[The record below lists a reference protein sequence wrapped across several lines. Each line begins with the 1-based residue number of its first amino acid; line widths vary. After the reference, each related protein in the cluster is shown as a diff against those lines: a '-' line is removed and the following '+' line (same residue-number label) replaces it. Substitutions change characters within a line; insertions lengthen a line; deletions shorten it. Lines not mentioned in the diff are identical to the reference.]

1 MNIFRIKSWLL
12 IAVCVAATLACTQAS
27 PIETEPANPVP
38 IVRSTGTE
46 HGASTPTDA
55 AQRNQTNLAVPTPTP
70 VVHYSQSPYR
80 FVEAP
85 LDGRIYHADV
95 IALVSL
101 REAVG
106 QSETIHSDAG
116 VAPTY
121 RPALMFRFDVIEYL
135 KGAGEDEIVVRDP
148 SSHTFLTSKEALEEA
163 EHHLAVRRNSTWD
176 DRAAV
181 VFLHQIQV
189 GDSGD
194 GTTDASH
201 VRHGFTTINSLW
213 GEHTIDDLG
222 KAWLPANALTPDGQD
237 VGDFIRSAGNDLEL
251 LTDSDPAGGSED
263 LPLIFTLGELRS
275 RMEAVATLLEEG
287 RDIEGYEEC
296 IVQRYI
302 TEHWIMSWEAGNGPF
317 DERPIISEQVSSG
330 QPTST
335 EFYNTALSGGEFSR
349 YWLTGADGELF
360 SVQIVD
366 ENGNVIVPDDRYPVY
381 YHLSLTIARPLPAG
395 AYRFNRHDQRF
406 SWIPCDYTVLPRSWE
421 VTAVPPN
428 GTVHEAF
435 FDPVESGGTAGASET
450 IGVLMPRVFDVE
462 GVETTLASL
471 KWESGIVTL
480 ELSEYISLGGH
491 AIDFISLD
499 GSVPLSLSFDDA
511 TANSESAVF
520 TWTVEEQPWR
530 GGDRLM
536 LRIRGDH

>member
-1 MNIFRIKSWLL
+1 MNKHPIRAILL
-12 IAVCVAATLACTQAS
+12 VVAGMVATVACGPAS
-27 PIETEPANPVP
+27 PIETEPTNPVP
-38 IVRSTGTE
+38 IVQPDGAE

-70 VVHYSQSPYR
+70 VVHYSQSPYS

-101 REAVG
+101 RDAKG
-106 QSETIHSDAG
+106 QFETIHSDAG

-135 KGAGEDEIVVRDP
+135 KGAGEDEIVVWDP
-148 SSHTFLTSKEALEEA
+148 SSHIFLASKEALEEA

-201 VRHGFTTINSLW
+201 VRHGLTTINSLW

-237 VGDFIRSAGNDLEL
+237 VGDFIRSAGDDLEL
-251 LTDSDPAGGSED
+251 LTDSDPNGGSDD

-275 RMEAVATLLEEG
+275 RIAAVATLLEEG
-287 RDIEGYEEC
+287 KDIEGYEEC
-296 IVQRYI
+296 IVQGYSA
-302 TEHWIMSWEAGNGPF
+302 EHWIRSWEARNGPF
-317 DERPIISEQVSSG
+317 DERPVVSEQVSSG
-330 QPTST
+330 EPANT
-335 EFYNTALSGGEFSR
+335 EFDNAGLSGGEFSNW
-349 YWLTGADGELF
+349 WLTGADAELF
-360 SVQIVD
+360 SVDIVD
-366 ENGNVIVPDDRYPVY
+366 EHGKALVPDDRYPVY
-381 YHLSLTIARPLPAG
+381 YHISFTVSRPLPNG
-395 AYRFNRHDQRF
+395 TYRFNLHNQQF
-406 SWIPCDYTVLPRSWE
+406 SHIPCDYTALPRPWE
-421 VTAVPPN
+421 VTAVPPD
-428 GTVHEAF
+428 GIVHEAF
-435 FDPVESGGTAGASET
+435 FDPMESGGTAGASET
-450 IGVLMPRVFDVE
+450 IGILKPRDFKVE
-462 GVETTLASL
+462 GVETTLAGV
-471 KWESGIVTL
+471 KWETGFVAL
-480 ELSEYISLGGH
+480 ELSEYIFLGGH
-491 AIDFISLD
+491 VIDFISLD
-499 GSVPLSLSFDDA
+499 GSVTLSLSFDDA
-511 TANSESAVF
+511 KTSSESAVF
-520 TWTVEEQPWR
+520 TWAVDKQPWR

-536 LRIRGDH
+536 LRIRVDH